1 MGALKIR
8 FPSEFFFADA
18 GAIREAFV
26 RTPVLRLTH
35 NLTQNRKKAV
45 ETTEERERES
55 IGLRIKD
62 FRKEREMFKPYFEAQ
77 LITRRSQVQV
87 LSPQPKK
94 L

>member
-1 MGALKIR
+1 MQTLVQSVRPLSALLH
-8 FPSEFFFADA
+8 
-18 GAIREAFV
+18 
-26 RTPVLRLTH
+26 LRLTH

-94 L
+94 F